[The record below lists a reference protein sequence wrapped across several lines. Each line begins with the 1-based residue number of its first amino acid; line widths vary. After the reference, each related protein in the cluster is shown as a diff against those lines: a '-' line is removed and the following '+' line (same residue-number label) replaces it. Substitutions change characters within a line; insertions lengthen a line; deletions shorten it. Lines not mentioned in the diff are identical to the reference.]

1 MHRRMI
7 DGDFSRRFVC
17 LTFDDGYRDTLQWA
31 YPILK
36 DAEVPFAVYVPTSFP
51 DRLGELWWLALEAV
65 IARNDR
71 IGLVI
76 DGRDRKFD
84 CRTVAE
90 KRALYDE
97 LYWWL
102 RAARPRRNCAS
113 VIRNLAAFYHVD
125 IAAFC
130 DESMHELGGTCA
142 ARGRPACHHRRAYG
156 QSSDAGEAARETCVR
171 KWI

>member
-1 MHRRMI
+1 MHRRLTE
-7 DGDFSRRFVC
+7 GDFSRRFVC

-36 DAEVPFAVYVPTSFP
+36 EAGVPFAVYVPTSFP
-51 DRLGELWWLALEAV
+51 DRLGELWWLVLEAV

-76 DGRDRKFD
+76 EGRDRKFD
-84 CRTVAE
+84 CGTVAE

-102 RAARPRRNCAS
+102 RAQPTRSRIARHRAQPRRLLSRRYRGILQGICA
-113 VIRNLAAFYHVD
+113 
-125 IAAFC
+125 
-130 DESMHELGGTCA
+130 
-142 ARGRPACHHRRAYG
+142 
-156 QSSDAGEAARETCVR
+156 
-171 KWI
+171 